1 MKKEDKEPPCCG
13 NCVSFTNESVYGDG
27 FCCDKEECTDCGKW
41 CDKHKYR

>member
-27 FCCDKEECTDCGKW
+27 FCCDKEKCTDCGKW
-41 CDKHKYR
+41 CNKHKYR